1 MVDIPAERER
11 CRIMIEEVLPG
22 LVNWSAFHE
31 GIKSTVYS
39 SFVLRSGTLIDPMV
53 PEEGLDAIG
62 ALAIP
67 QRVVLTNRHHY
78 RHSAQFAK
86 RFGCPVLCHEK
97 GLHVFGG
104 DRPVQGF
111 SFGEAIADDIQA
123 LKLASICPE
132 ETTLCLDLQRKAL
145 SFADGLTRG
154 QDGRLAFMP
163 DKLLGEHPQK
173 VREGLSHNLRA
184 MLEEDFDAMLFAHA
198 EPLSRGGHEQ
208 LESFLDV

>member
-1 MVDIPAERER
+1 
-11 CRIMIEEVLPG
+11 MINEILRG

-39 SFVLRSGTLIDPMV
+39 SFVLQSGTLIDPMV

-62 ALAIP
+62 ALATP

-86 RFGCPVLCHEK
+86 RFGCPVLCHQE
-97 GLHVFGG
+97 GLHAFDG

-111 SFGEAIADDIQA
+111 SFGEALADDVQT
-123 LKLASICPE
+123 LKLASISPE
-132 ETTLCLDLQRKAL
+132 ETTLCLDLEQKAL
-145 SFADGLTRG
+145 SFADGLTRR

-163 DKLLGEHPQK
+163 DKLLGEHPQE
-173 VREGLSHNLRA
+173 VRQGLSRNLRA
-184 MLEEDFDAMLFAHA
+184 MLDEDFDALLFAHA
-198 EPLSRGGHEQ
+198 EPLISGGHEQ
-208 LESFLDV
+208 LEIFLAG